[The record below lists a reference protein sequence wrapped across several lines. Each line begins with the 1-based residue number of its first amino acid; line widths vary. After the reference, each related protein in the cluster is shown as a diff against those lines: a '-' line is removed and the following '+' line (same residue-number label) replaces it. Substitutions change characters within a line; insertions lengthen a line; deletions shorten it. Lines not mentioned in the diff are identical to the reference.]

1 MVIGYNRRVYRISI
15 SLLIAVM
22 VTCAGCDTNLADQT
36 ATSDFVT
43 AVLPFTP
50 KPASTPT
57 VTGIPSASALSGSVE
72 PIIVPIE
79 GTTTTQVN
87 VRAEPSTASETLGMI
102 SIFTKIQV
110 TGKDASGSWYQI
122 IYAGSETGNGWVRA
136 EYVQVNATAEIPL
149 VGASAGSGSAVSG
162 LVIQKINVRNGPA
175 TTFESLGILN
185 PNDVVFIT
193 GKNPSGAWMQIE
205 FASAPEGTG
214 WVASE
219 FLQMSNSDSLPIIGD
234 ALQTAEIGTPVS
246 IPLTPTISQSPARQ
260 DGDSMLSPFAVVIF
274 SPSGMRA
281 FQVQGDV
288 SAPDGDT
295 EDWVQLTSFTA
306 RILAEVEC
314 SNSALRVELWNNG
327 LNAGDL
333 ALACGERRV
342 IKIESTESYFF
353 RIQASSSNN
362 SQYIQYSLKVS
373 AVE

>member
-1 MVIGYNRRVYRISI
+1 VYHRNIFLFIVTITLCASCGVNIGGESI
-15 SLLIAVM
+15 F
-22 VTCAGCDTNLADQT
+22 T
-36 ATSDFVT
+36 ATPDFVT
-43 AVLPFTP
+43 AVLPPTRIP
-50 KPASTPT
+50 PAPT
-57 VTGIPSASALSGSVE
+57 GRFATQTSIPPTAV
-72 PIIVPIE
+72 PTIPPIE

-87 VRAEPSTASETLGMI
+87 VRAEPSTASESLDMI
-102 SIFTKIQV
+102 GAFVKVQV
-110 TGKDASGSWYQI
+110 IGKDASGSWYQI
-122 IYAGSETGNGWVRA
+122 IYAGSETGNGWIRA
-136 EYVQVNATAEIPL
+136 EYVQVNVTAEIPL
-149 VGASAGSGSAVSG
+149 VGTSAGSGSAVSG
-162 LVIQKINVRNGPA
+162 LVIQKINIRNGPG
-175 TTFESLGILN
+175 TEYELLGVLN

-193 GKNPSGAWMQIE
+193 GKDPSGAWMQIE
-205 FASAPEGTG
+205 FASAPKGTG

-219 FLQMSNSDSLPIIGD
+219 FLQVSDPDSLPVIGD
-234 ALQTAEIGTPVS
+234 VVEIGTPAS

-274 SPSGMRA
+274 SPSGARTL
-281 FQVQGDV
+281 QVKGDV

-306 RILAEVEC
+306 SILAKVEC

-327 LNAGDL
+327 HSADDF